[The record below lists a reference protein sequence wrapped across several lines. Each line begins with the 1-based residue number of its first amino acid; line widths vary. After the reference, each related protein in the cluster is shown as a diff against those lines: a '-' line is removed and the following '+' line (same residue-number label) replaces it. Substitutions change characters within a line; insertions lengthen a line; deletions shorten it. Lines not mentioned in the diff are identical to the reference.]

1 MAQENAKQV
10 GATLILQGGDED
22 IEVSPKIY
30 RPWKEGVS
38 KKTAGL
44 GGMAQEICLLQKQ
57 HMTSPF
63 KLNHSQLENHFN
75 DLYNSAKSHGLQI

>member
-1 MAQENAKQV
+1 MKISR
-10 GATLILQGGDED
+10 GLQRFIDPGRRG
-22 IEVSPKIY
+22 SL
-30 RPWKEGVS
+30 

-44 GGMAQEICLLQKQ
+44 GGMAQKICLLQKQ

-63 KLNHSQLENHFN
+63 KLNHSQLDNHFN